1 MANHKFKIPLTLFL
15 AGLLCT
21 AGGDGDAW
29 AEEAAEDPMR
39 NGVRLSQLSSHP
51 VRSVGYWQK
60 GDHFKPRQVNI
71 GPAPPELIEFMHLD
85 NAFQG
90 YSERPVPVNRDSEI
104 LRDVVAA
111 MASLPRAIRRIA
123 ERRLF
128 YIALVRDLGGGT
140 GYMDVVAGADGSAA
154 GGFIVLD
161 EGALSRTANAW
172 ASWRENSAF
181 QPGAGWHIEVGIEAS
196 ENDTRVNAI
205 RYILL
210 HELGHVV
217 DAVLGVTQIGGGNT
231 QNIADNGFY
240 VLSWTHP
247 PPSQTTV
254 LHGDENRSRFDDAW
268 PDRQKLGF
276 YSFDASVFGIDDV
289 VPLYEWLKGTNFPTL
304 YAASSSAE
312 DFAESFVNYV
322 HVVMDGRP
330 FEIRLR
336 TGGDSEFLFGS
347 CWDAPLC
354 AGKRATMKRLIQRA
368 EILH

>member
-1 MANHKFKIPLTLFL
+1 MKIPLAIFM
-15 AGLLCT
+15 AGLLCMP
-21 AGGDGDAW
+21 GCIRNAW
-29 AEEAAEDPMR
+29 PDEAADDPVR
-39 NGVRLSQLSSHP
+39 NGIRLSQLQTHP
-51 VRSVGYWQK
+51 VRSIGYWQQP
-60 GDHFKPRQVNI
+60 DQFKPRKINI
-71 GPAPPELIEFMHLD
+71 GPAPAELIEFMHLD

-90 YSERPVPVNRDSEI
+90 YSQRPVPVSHDSEI
-104 LRDVVAA
+104 LRDVETA
-111 MASLPRAIRRIA
+111 MASLPRAVRRIA

-161 EGALSRTANAW
+161 EGALDRTANAW
-172 ASWRENSAF
+172 ASWREGSAF
-181 QPGAGWHIEVGIEAS
+181 QPGTDWSIEVRIEAP
-196 ENDTRVNAI
+196 EDDNRVNAI

-210 HELGHVV
+210 HELGHVA

-240 VLSWTHP
+240 ELSWTYP

-254 LHGDENRSRFDDAW
+254 LPGDTMRSRFDDGW
-268 PDRQKLGF
+268 PDRENLGF
-276 YSFDASVFGIDDV
+276 YSFDASRFDLDDV
-289 VPLYEWLKGTNFPTL
+289 LPIYGWLRETNFPTL
-304 YAASSSAE
+304 YAASSSAD

-322 HVVMDGRP
+322 HVVLDGRP
-330 FEIRLR
+330 FEIRLQK
-336 TGGDSEFLFGS
+336 GEHSEFLCGS
-347 CWDAPLC
+347 CWDSPIC

>member
-1 MANHKFKIPLTLFL
+1 MSTMMKIPLGLFF
-15 AGLLCT
+15 AGLLWIPGCIQNVP
-21 AGGDGDAW
+21 
-29 AEEAAEDPMR
+29 AEEVADDPVR
-39 NGVRLSQLSSHP
+39 NGVRLSQLRTHA
-51 VRSVGYWQK
+51 VRSITYWRQP
-60 GDHFKPRQVNI
+60 DQLKPRQINI

-90 YSERPVPVNRDSEI
+90 YSERPVPVSRDSEI
-104 LRDVVAA
+104 LRDVEAA
-111 MASLPRAIRRIA
+111 MASLPRVIRRIA

-140 GYMDVVAGADGSAA
+140 GYMDVVADTDGSAA

-161 EGALSRTANAW
+161 EEALDRTANAW
-172 ASWRENSAF
+172 ASWREGSAF
-181 QPGAGWHIEVGIEAS
+181 QPGTDWRIEVRIEKPKAD
-196 ENDTRVNAI
+196 NQVNAI

-240 VLSWTHP
+240 ELSWTHP

-254 LHGDENRSRFDDAW
+254 LPGDENRTRFDDSW
-268 PDRQKLGF
+268 PDRQQLGF
-276 YSFDASVFGIDDV
+276 YSFDASAFGIDDV
-289 VPLYEWLKGTNFPTL
+289 PPIYEWLSETNFPTL

-322 HVVMDGRP
+322 HVVLDQRP
-330 FEIRLR
+330 YEIRLLKS
-336 TGGDSEFLFGS
+336 GQSQLLSAS
-347 CWDAPLC
+347 CWTAPRC
-354 AGKRATMKRLIQRA
+354 ADKQAVMKLLIQRA

>member
-1 MANHKFKIPLTLFL
+1 MMKIPLSLFF
-15 AGLLCT
+15 AGLLWIPGCIQNVR
-21 AGGDGDAW
+21 
-29 AEEAAEDPMR
+29 AEEIADDPVR
-39 NGVRLSQLSSHP
+39 NGVRLSQLQTHP
-51 VRSVGYWQK
+51 VRSIGYWQQS
-60 GDHFKPRQVNI
+60 DQLKPRKINI

-90 YSERPVPVNRDSEI
+90 YSERPVPVSRDSEI
-104 LRDVVAA
+104 LREVEAA
-111 MASLPRAIRRIA
+111 MATLPRVIRRIA
-123 ERRLF
+123 EKRLF

-140 GYMDVVAGADGSAA
+140 GYMDVVAGTDGSAA

-172 ASWRENSAF
+172 ASWREGSPF
-181 QPGAGWHIEVGIEAS
+181 QPGPGWNIEVRIEAPQ
-196 ENDTRVNAI
+196 NDTRVNAI

-210 HELGHVV
+210 HELGHIV

-254 LHGDENRSRFDDAW
+254 LPGDENRSRFDDAW

-276 YSFDASVFGIDDV
+276 YSFDASAFGIADV
-289 VPLYEWLKGTNFPTL
+289 VPVYQWLNGTNFPTL

-322 HVVMDGRP
+322 HVVLDERP
-330 FEIRLR
+330 FDIQLR
-336 TGGDSEFLFGS
+336 KDGQSQFLAGS
-347 CWDAPLC
+347 CWASPRC
-354 AGKRATMKRLIQRA
+354 ANKRATMKLLVQRA
-368 EILH
+368 EILQ

>member
-1 MANHKFKIPLTLFL
+1 MLNIVI
-15 AGLLCT
+15 AGLLCLP
-21 AGGDGDAW
+21 GCIQNIR
-29 AEEAAEDPMR
+29 AEEVTDDPVR
-39 NGVRLSQLSSHP
+39 NGVRLSQLRTHP
-51 VRSVGYWQK
+51 VRSISYWQQS
-60 GDHFKPRQVNI
+60 DQLKPRKINI
-71 GPAPPELIEFMHLD
+71 GPAPQELIEFMHLD

-90 YSERPVPVNRDSEI
+90 YSERPVPVNQDSAI
-104 LRDVVAA
+104 LRDVEKA
-111 MASLPRAIRRIA
+111 MASLPRTVRRIA
-123 ERRLF
+123 EKRLF

-140 GYMDVVAGADGSAA
+140 GYMDVVSGTDGSAA

-161 EGALSRTANAW
+161 EDALSRTANAW
-172 ASWRENSAF
+172 ASWRESSAF
-181 QPGAGWHIEVGIEAS
+181 VPDADWSIEVRIETPD
-196 ENDTRVNAI
+196 NDNRVNAI

-247 PPSQTTV
+247 PPSQETV
-254 LHGDENRSRFDDAW
+254 LPGDINRSRFDDTW

-276 YSFDASVFGIDDV
+276 YSFDASAFGIADV
-289 VPLYEWLKGTNFPTL
+289 PSVYEWLRGTNFPTL

-322 HVVMDGRP
+322 HVVLDQRP

-336 TGGDSEFLFGS
+336 QGGQSQFLAGS
-347 CWDAPLC
+347 CWDAPRC
-354 AGKRATMKRLIQRA
+354 AGKRKTMKLLVQRA
-368 EILH
+368 EILQ